1 MTARLRGRFVAS
13 ALITPLFVLLAGCGG
28 SSNGGGD
35 NPRDEGEAGAAN
47 AACGPSITKT
57 ASTPLPSD
65 IPLPDGAGDPY
76 EYFAQGATKVW
87 NLALDGTPG
96 DLSSLRDSYDD
107 ALKGKGYE
115 IEGTDAE
122 EGFEAESEFRGPHEG
137 TTNFRP
143 LCKGK
148 VVLRIKLSS

>member
-1 MTARLRGRFVAS
+1 MTARLRGRFIAS
-13 ALITPLFVLLAGCGG
+13 AVITPLFVLLAACGG
-28 SSNGGGD
+28 SSSGGEEPG
-35 NPRDEGEAGAAN
+35 DEGEAGAAN
-47 AACGPSITKT
+47 ATCPSSITET

-65 IPLPDGAGDPY
+65 VPLPDGASDPY

-87 NLALDGTPG
+87 NVALDGSPD
-96 DLSSLRDSYDD
+96 DLASLRDSYDD
-107 ALKGKGYE
+107 TLKGKGYE

-122 EGFEAESEFRGPHEG
+122 AGFEAESEFKGAHDG

-148 VVLRIKLSS
+148 VVLRLKLTS

>member
-1 MTARLRGRFVAS
+1 MTAGLRGRFIAS
-13 ALITPLFVLLAGCGG
+13 ALIAPLFVLLAACGG
-28 SSNGGGD
+28 SSSGGEEPGD
-35 NPRDEGEAGAAN
+35 ENEAGAAN
-47 AACGPSITKT
+47 AACPGDISKT

-65 IPLPDGAGDPY
+65 VPLPDGANDPY

-87 NLALDGTPG
+87 NIALDGTPD

-107 ALKGKGYE
+107 TLKGKGYE
-115 IEGTDAE
+115 IEDTDAE
-122 EGFEAESEFRGPHEG
+122 EGFEAESEFKGAHEG

-148 VVLRIKLSS
+148 VVLRLKLTS